1 MSISIKKYFDISSFL
16 EKKQREDYKK
26 YQKSLENY
34 DDRKRV
40 EELLTFYKVSQEKES
55 DSNLFEY
62 ILLMKRSLLFIVFI
76 ITFVISYN
84 FFDKEINIKTYLLFS
99 VGLPLFYT
107 FFALTQVIRYR
118 YPQKDEQSYLNSLMK
133 KIFSKIDNRH
143 NHVLKTYSLLTL
155 VDIGI
160 SYALGLLSATVI
172 IFWAHSI
179 TFYFEGSYDANDTLQ
194 TSHINRL
201 IESSSYYAE
210 MITFLIIVVI
220 ALKLLLRYFAL
231 KRVNKT
237 ILNSLEEQGELFF
250 EMMKKNV
257 YISQKSTSDKKT
269 IEKEKSDTV
278 VNHKT
283 MENSDYFKLYYEM
296 EFELA
301 KNIEFE
307 DSKLK
312 GKSFKEY
319 EFALFD
325 KDEEDERVLA
335 ELENLVLLFTLP
347 ESLADETFR
356 VYISTIL
363 QNPHIDEIWVLPL
376 VARENRYVLAQ
387 EGDDKYLDWKEKIEN
402 IIDDKRVSLYNEK

>member
-34 DDRKRV
+34 DDTKRV
-40 EELLTFYKVSQEKES
+40 KELLTFYKLSQEKES

-62 ILLMKRSLLFIVFI
+62 ILLMKKSLLFIVFI

-99 VGLPLFYT
+99 VGMPLFYT
-107 FFALTQVIRYR
+107 FFALIQVIRYR
-118 YPQKDEQSYLNSLMK
+118 YPQKDEKSYLNSLMK

-231 KRVNKT
+231 RRVNKT

-250 EMMKKNV
+250 EVMKKNV
-257 YISQKSTSDKKT
+257 YISQKSASDKKT

-278 VNHKT
+278 VSHES

-296 EFELA
+296 ELDLA
-301 KNIEFE
+301 QNVEFYDE
-307 DSKLK
+307 NLD
-312 GKSFKEY
+312 GKSFDEY
-319 EFALFD
+319 AFALFD
-325 KDEEDERVLA
+325 KEEEDEKTLEVLQ
-335 ELENLVLLFTLP
+335 NLVLLFTSP

-356 VYISTIL
+356 LYISEMLENT
-363 QNPHIDEIWVLPL
+363 NIDEIWVVPL
-376 VARENRYVLAQ
+376 VAQGEKYILAN
-387 EGDDKYLDWKEKIEN
+387 EGDEKYSDWRDKIEN
-402 IIDDKRVSLYNEK
+402 IIADERVSLYNEK

>member
-1 MSISIKKYFDISSFL
+1 VSISIKKYFDISSFL
-16 EKKQREDYKK
+16 ENKQREDYKR

-34 DDRKRV
+34 DDAKRV
-40 EELLTFYKVSQEKES
+40 KELLTFYKVSQEKES

-62 ILLMKRSLLFIVFI
+62 ILLMKKSLLFIVFI

-107 FFALTQVIRYR
+107 FFALIQVIRYR
-118 YPQKDEQSYLNSLMK
+118 YPQKDEKSYLNSLIK

-250 EMMKKNV
+250 EVMKKNV
-257 YISQKSTSDKKT
+257 YISQKSASDKKT

-278 VNHKT
+278 VSHES

-296 EFELA
+296 ELDLA
-301 KNIEFE
+301 QNVEFYDE
-307 DSKLK
+307 NLD
-312 GKSFKEY
+312 GKSFNEY
-319 EFALFD
+319 AFALFD
-325 KDEEDERVLA
+325 KEEEDEKTLEVLQ
-335 ELENLVLLFTLP
+335 NLVLLFASP

-356 VYISTIL
+356 LYISEMLENT
-363 QNPHIDEIWVLPL
+363 NIDEIWVIPL
-376 VARENRYVLAQ
+376 VAQGEKYILAN
-387 EGDDKYLDWKEKIEN
+387 EGDEKYSDWRDKIEN
-402 IIDDKRVSLYNEK
+402 IIADERVSLYNEK

>member
-1 MSISIKKYFDISSFL
+1 VSISIKKYFDISSFL
-16 EKKQREDYKK
+16 ENKQREDYKR
-26 YQKSLENY
+26 YQKNLENY
-34 DDRKRV
+34 DDTKRV
-40 EELLTFYKVSQEKES
+40 KELLTFYKVTQEKES

-62 ILLMKRSLLFIVFI
+62 ILLMKKSLLFIVFI

-107 FFALTQVIRYR
+107 FFALIQVIRYR

-194 TSHINRL
+194 TTHINRL

-250 EMMKKNV
+250 EVMKKNV
-257 YISQKSTSDKKT
+257 YISQKSASDKKT

-278 VNHKT
+278 VSHET

-296 EFELA
+296 ELDLA
-301 KNIEFE
+301 QNIEFYDE
-307 DSKLK
+307 NLD
-312 GKSFKEY
+312 GKSFDEY
-319 EFALFD
+319 AFALFD
-325 KDEEDERVLA
+325 KEEEDEKTLEVLQ
-335 ELENLVLLFTLP
+335 NLVLLFASP

-356 VYISTIL
+356 LYISEMLENT
-363 QNPHIDEIWVLPL
+363 NIDEIWVIPL
-376 VARENRYVLAQ
+376 VSQGEKYILAN
-387 EGDDKYLDWKEKIEN
+387 EGDEKYLDWRDKIEN
-402 IIDDKRVSLYNEK
+402 IIANERVSLYNEK